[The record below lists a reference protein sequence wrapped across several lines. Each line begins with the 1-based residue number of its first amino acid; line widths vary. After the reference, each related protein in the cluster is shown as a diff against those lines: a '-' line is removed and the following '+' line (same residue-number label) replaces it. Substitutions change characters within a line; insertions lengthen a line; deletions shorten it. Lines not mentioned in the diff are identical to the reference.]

1 MKTILRIIG
10 ILIMVSSVLAGLYVG
25 CYIMFYGGIVQIIN
39 SINPIYAIGI
49 ASGIC
54 RIVFCELA
62 AIIPIIGIP
71 FGGYLLGEGIDI

>member
-1 MKTILRIIG
+1 MKKTILKIIG
-10 ILIMVSSVLAGLYVG
+10 ILIMISSILAGLYVG

-39 SINPIYAIGI
+39 SINPIHAIGI

-62 AIIPIIGIP
+62 AIIPIIGIT
-71 FGGYLLGEGIDI
+71 FSGYLFVKKY